1 MQAVI
6 SRVHRIVSAN
16 AEAFSASSGEAP
28 PQPNG
33 RPSTPTSGTSAS
45 ASASTSA
52 TETGADGNAGKA
64 ALTPEIRLAVERVQ
78 FATLL
83 GERKSAVSA
92 LHEVASHVSSSS
104 PEAHAALGF
113 EAIPVVLHA
122 LISDPRDTELM
133 EAMLE
138 FLQQVVAT
146 SPATAMALLEP
157 MSSSAYSAFGAPT
170 SGIEICLDLLQD
182 PSPWIR
188 GPTVTLVKCLQEAEQ
203 KGFAAAVLACKEGL
217 RRLLEVVE
225 DKREH
230 IRDAAL
236 QVLVKLTER
245 EKNVQQFLAF
255 EDGFVRLFEIMDKEG
270 LADSNSSVISDCL
283 QIVNNMVHD
292 NFMTQTLLREL
303 PYLETHLPSL
313 LRLPAADDSGSPI
326 AGPQKKRALKLALQ
340 LIRFMVAPLYEGVSD
355 SKLDELARRDRDRKD
370 RELAQLQSFVGRQT
384 GLIGVIGELACC
396 CDENLTDV
404 QLQALDFLQLLVKS
418 NGGNQIIVANLLT
431 VPSKQSV
438 LSALIGLD
446 CAEEETPVS
455 DAGTALVDAIFRENE
470 TTKMTIF
477 QHIIP
482 PPGSSEDEDISVSP
496 SPGRVLM
503 DTFIGNAEAI
513 ASDRTSV
520 AALRSHTILM
530 WKAANRLAS
539 LLASSNYCKQL
550 ALRIPSR
557 YDDPDAQAVPGD
569 LFFTRCLRLL
579 ASKSTKSDIHE
590 AARSARFQMV
600 VAVLLLLIQWC
611 RECTSAVREIVGF
624 VTNLSILVDSM
635 TMDQGTDASS
645 VSIATA
651 SEIAQVKGLVAL
663 LLGCCLEFMVDSQ
676 RDLEQQQL
684 QGALLPG
691 LQEKKDTSNQMT
703 REQLIDMITKRI
715 GLAEFTDALVQF
727 QQCRMVL
734 HCARASTKQNSR
746 TIAEFHESTRN
757 SGEDFYDHEYLFLLY
772 ERSFTTF
779 FREMGDKI
787 QKRIISIYT
796 CGETTETSQY
806 GAPAN
811 AMSAYQDLIRMQD
824 AQLQDLQKQLTHVQ
838 AQTKI
843 GGSSSSATQ
852 HGDFDKLLAEANKKL
867 HDEFDVKMKTVKQ
880 THENEKNTLE
890 KTIRTMKHAATELE
904 TRLNGLSLAFEQLE
918 TEHSGCD
925 EKIKTLEMNL
935 QHGVHSFVSHDP
947 GSSGMQLRKLA
958 AKLEF
963 EREAHRNVIQQ
974 LEGERNVHHAVLLQ
988 LEEERNMRMKL
999 ENGQVK
1005 AQENRIDHDQETQKL
1020 RKLLESSNDQ
1030 LQERTQMLSSLQND
1044 YASSQKELDIL
1055 KHEFASLRD
1064 EMNRKDQG
1072 IRALNEEVE
1081 RLNIAHS
1088 TPHSGSTVDWVLQQ
1102 ESQQRLIRQLR
1113 EAANATESG
1122 ERSGFNGAPLA
1133 DDNFTGNAAAKELFL
1148 LWDKQRAKTRELK
1161 QVVDTLSKEKAAL
1174 EAQADMYQYEL
1185 KQANQKPAEYNES
1198 EQSIY
1203 NDDASNPVSPDER
1216 FMWEEHIK
1224 RLEEEIM
1231 VLKHEAKLSGE
1242 NSPEVTNE
1250 VYQGGK
1256 GFPKQELASF
1266 KVRMGSHLSEVQGL
1280 RELLD
1285 SLERAVKSSEKDA
1298 AAKATQVDALE
1309 QKICNLEANAFDFKQ
1324 KSNKTIN
1331 ELEDELAR
1339 TFLERKEL
1347 QHQFNSKVKGLE
1359 QELAHLYLTNVG
1371 MGNGG
1376 SHTNGSVPST
1386 IGTDTSFHLSSNGE
1400 QSKPHEELSAAAN
1413 GTVAQPEP
1421 DMDDM
1426 LILLASMQIQCEVLR
1441 ESLENAKGSDA
1452 VATAMAL
1459 SQERGAIVI

>member
-16 AEAFSASSGEAP
+16 AEAFSASSGESPA
-28 PQPNG
+28 QPNG
-33 RPSTPTSGTSAS
+33 RPSTPSA
-45 ASASTSA
+45 AS
-52 TETGADGNAGKA
+52 ETVDGDNNLGKA
-64 ALTPEIRLAVERVQ
+64 ALSPEIRLVVERVQ

-92 LHEVASHVSSSS
+92 LHEVASRVSSS
-104 PEAHAALGF
+104 PGTHAALGF

-146 SPATAMALLEP
+146 SPATATALLEP
-157 MSSSAYSAFGAPT
+157 MSSSAHSAFGAPT
-170 SGIEICLDLLQD
+170 SGIEICLELLQD

-283 QIVNNMVHD
+283 QIVNNMVRD

-313 LRLPAADDSGSPI
+313 LRLPAADESGSRI

-355 SKLDELARRDRDRKD
+355 SKLVELARRDRDRKD

-384 GLIGVIGELACC
+384 GLMSVIGELACC

-418 NGGNQIIVANLLT
+418 NGGNQIIIANLLT
-431 VPSKQSV
+431 VPSKQNM

-446 CAEEETPVS
+446 CSEEETPVS

-482 PPGSSEDEDISVSP
+482 PPGISEDEDISLSP
-496 SPGRVLM
+496 SPGRMLM
-503 DTFIGNAEAI
+503 HTFIVNAEAI
-513 ASDRTSV
+513 ASDRISV

-539 LLASSNYCKQL
+539 LLASSSYCKQL
-550 ALRIPSR
+550 ALRIPRR
-557 YDDPDAQAVPGD
+557 YDDPDALAVPGD

-579 ASKSTKSDIHE
+579 ASNSTKSDIHE
-590 AARSARFQMV
+590 ADRSARFQMC

-624 VTNLSILVDSM
+624 VTNLSILVDCM
-635 TMDQGTDASS
+635 KTNHGKDEADVS
-645 VSIATA
+645 VATA
-651 SEIAQVKGLVAL
+651 SEISQIKGLVAL
-663 LLGCCLEFMVDSQ
+663 LLGCCLEYMVDSQ
-676 RDLEQQQL
+676 RDLEQQEL

-691 LQEKKDTSNQMT
+691 LQEKKDTRSHMT
-703 REQLIDMITKRI
+703 REQLVDMITKRI

-734 HCARASTKQNSR
+734 HCARASRKQNSR
-746 TIAEFHESTRN
+746 TIAEFHESTRYY
-757 SGEDFYDHEYLFLLY
+757 GEDFYDHEYLFLLY

-779 FREMGDKI
+779 FRKMSDKI

-796 CGETTETSQY
+796 CGEVTETSQS
-806 GAPAN
+806 GSPAN
-811 AMSAYQDLIRMQD
+811 AMIAYQDLIRMQD
-824 AQLQDLQKQLTHVQ
+824 AQLQDLQKQLEHFQ
-838 AQTKI
+838 AQTQA
-843 GGSSSSATQ
+843 SASTSNDIS
-852 HGDFDKLLAEANKKL
+852 GANVEKLLADATKKL
-867 HDEFDVKMKTVKQ
+867 HGEFEKKMQTEKQ
-880 THENEKNTLE
+880 NHQNEKNAFE
-890 KTIRTMKHAATELE
+890 KSVQTMKQAATELE
-904 TRLNGLSLAFEQLE
+904 TRFNGLSLAFEQLE
-918 TEHSGCD
+918 TDHSACD
-925 EKIKTLEMNL
+925 EKIKALETNM
-935 QHGVHSFVSHDP
+935 QGGVISSVSHDP
-947 GSSGMQLRKLA
+947 GLSGMQQCKLNA
-958 AKLEF
+958 ELAF

-974 LEGERNVHHAVLLQ
+974 LEDERIAHRAFLLQ
-988 LEEERNMRMKL
+988 LEEERNKHMELKSD
-999 ENGQVK
+999 EVQVQV
-1005 AQENRIDHDQETQKL
+1005 QENHDQEEQKL
-1020 RKLLESSNDQ
+1020 RRLLEISNAQ
-1030 LQERTQMLSSLQND
+1030 LQERIQMTKLLRSD
-1044 YASSQKELDIL
+1044 YDSSQKELEKL
-1055 KHEFASLRD
+1055 KYDVASLHD
-1064 EMNRKDQG
+1064 DVDRKDQE
-1072 IRALNEEVE
+1072 IRVLKKEVE
-1081 RLNIAHS
+1081 RLSNAQGSIH
-1088 TPHSGSTVDWVLQQ
+1088 TPVCGSTVDWVLQQ
-1102 ESQQRLIRQLR
+1102 ESQQRLILQLR
-1113 EAANATESG
+1113 DAAKATESG
-1122 ERSGFNGAPLA
+1122 ERSGSDGVPLA
-1133 DDNFTGNAAAKELFL
+1133 VDNFTGNAAAKELFQ

-1161 QVVDTLSKEKAAL
+1161 QAVDKLSKEKASL
-1174 EAQADMYQYEL
+1174 EVQADMYRYEL
-1185 KQANQKPAEYNES
+1185 KQANQKNES
-1198 EQSIY
+1198 QQSMC
-1203 NDDASNPVSPDER
+1203 DDDIINPVSSNER
-1216 FMWEEHIK
+1216 LKWEKHIK
-1224 RLEEEIM
+1224 RLEEEIQ
-1231 VLKHEAKLSGE
+1231 VLKHEAKQFDDK
-1242 NSPEVTNE
+1242 SPEVTNE
-1250 VYQGGK
+1250 VDQRHK
-1256 GFPKQELASF
+1256 GLPDQELEGF
-1266 KVRMGSHLSEVQGL
+1266 KLRMGSHLSEVQGL
-1280 RELLD
+1280 RELLEG
-1285 SLERAVKSSEKDA
+1285 LERALMSSERDA
-1298 AAKATQVDALE
+1298 AAKAIQIDALE
-1309 QKICNLEANAFDFKQ
+1309 QKICALEANAFESKQ
-1324 KSNKTIN
+1324 KANKTIN
-1331 ELEDELAR
+1331 ELEDELAH

-1386 IGTDTSFHLSSNGE
+1386 VGTSTSFHLSSIGE
-1400 QSKPHEELSAAAN
+1400 QLNPHEELSAIAN
-1413 GTVAQPEP
+1413 GTVVQPET

-1441 ESLENAKGSDA
+1441 ESLETAKGSDA

-1459 SQERGAIVI
+1459 SQERGAIVL

>member
-16 AEAFSASSGEAP
+16 AEAFTASSGEVP

-33 RPSTPTSGTSAS
+33 RPSTPTAAGSAS
-45 ASASTSA
+45 ASASV
-52 TETGADGNAGKA
+52 TETGADGSQAKA
-64 ALTPEIRLAVERVQ
+64 ALTLEIRLAVERVQ

-92 LHEVASHVSSSS
+92 LHEVASRVSSS
-104 PEAHAALGF
+104 PEAHEALGF

-146 SPATAMALLEP
+146 SPATATALLEP
-157 MSSSAYSAFGAPT
+157 MSNSAYSAFGAPT

-283 QIVNNMVHD
+283 QIVNNMVRD

-313 LRLPAADDSGSPI
+313 LRLPVANDAGSRI

-340 LIRFMVAPLYEGVSD
+340 LIRFTVAPLYEGMSD

-384 GLIGVIGELACC
+384 GLMGVIGELACC

-418 NGGNQIIVANLLT
+418 NGGNQIIVANLFT
-431 VPSKQSV
+431 VPSKQTV

-477 QHIIP
+477 QHIISP
-482 PPGSSEDEDISVSP
+482 SGSSEDDDISASP
-496 SPGRVLM
+496 SPGRLLM

-513 ASDRTSV
+513 TSDRTSA

-579 ASKSTKSDIHE
+579 APKSAKSDIHE

-624 VTNLSILVDSM
+624 VTNLSILVDCM
-635 TMDQGTDASS
+635 KMDQSADASG

-651 SEIAQVKGLVAL
+651 SETAQVKGLVAL

-691 LQEKKDTSNQMT
+691 LQEKKDARNRMT

-772 ERSFTTF
+772 ERTFITF
-779 FREMGDKI
+779 FREMADTI

-796 CGETTETSQY
+796 CGENTDTSQS
-806 GAPAN
+806 GTPAN

-824 AQLQDLQKQLTHVQ
+824 AQLQDLQKQLTYFQ
-838 AQTKI
+838 AQTKT
-843 GGSSSSATQ
+843 GSSSSGATQ
-852 HGDFDKLLAEANKKL
+852 SVDLEKLLANENKKL
-867 HDEFDVKMKTVKQ
+867 HDEFDLKMQTVKQ
-880 THENEKNTLE
+880 THENEKHALE
-890 KTIRTMKHAATELE
+890 KSMQTMKHAAIELE
-904 TRLNGLSLAFEQLE
+904 TRFNGLSLAFEQLE
-918 TEHSGCD
+918 TDHSGCN
-925 EKIKTLEMNL
+925 EKIKTLEMNV
-935 QHGVHSFVSHDP
+935 QHGVHSAVSHDP

-958 AKLEF
+958 AELEF
-963 EREAHRNVIQQ
+963 EREAHRNVVQQ
-974 LEGERNVHHAVLLQ
+974 LEQERNAHHAVLLQ
-988 LEEERNMRMKL
+988 LEEERTMRLDQMT
-999 ENGQVK
+999 
-1005 AQENRIDHDQETQKL
+1005 AQDNHVDDDQKKQKL
-1020 RKLLESSNDQ
+1020 RDLLERSDAQ
-1030 LQERTQMLSSLQND
+1030 LQERMQMFNSLQSD
-1044 YASSQKELDIL
+1044 FASSQQELDML
-1055 KHEFASLRD
+1055 KHEFSSLRD
-1064 EMNRKDQG
+1064 EMDRKDEE
-1072 IRALNEEVE
+1072 IRALNKEIEHLSVTQ
-1081 RLNIAHS
+1081 S
-1088 TPHSGSTVDWVLQQ
+1088 TMNMPHRGSTVDWVLQQ

-1113 EAANATESG
+1113 EAANSPDSS
-1122 ERSGFNGAPLA
+1122 ERSGFKEAPLA
-1133 DDNFTGNAAAKELFL
+1133 VDNFTGNAAAKELFL
-1148 LWDKQRAKTRELK
+1148 LWEKQRAKTRELK
-1161 QVVDTLSKEKAAL
+1161 QVVDSLRKEMAAL

-1185 KQANQKPAEYNES
+1185 KQANQKTAEYNES
-1198 EQSIY
+1198 QQSMH
-1203 NDDASNPVSPDER
+1203 DDDSSNPIPPDER
-1216 FMWEEHIK
+1216 LMWEEHIK
-1224 RLEEEIM
+1224 RLDEEIT
-1231 VLKHEAKLSGE
+1231 VLKQKAKPADE
-1242 NSPEVTNE
+1242 KSPELTSE
-1250 VYQGGK
+1250 VYQGRQ
-1256 GFPKQELASF
+1256 GFLEQELASF
-1266 KVRMGSHLSEVQGL
+1266 KLRMGSHFSDVQGL

-1285 SLERAVKSSEKDA
+1285 SLERAVKSSEKDV
-1298 AAKATQVDALE
+1298 AAKATQIDALE
-1309 QKICNLEANAFDFKQ
+1309 QKICALEANAFDSKQ
-1324 KSNKTIN
+1324 KANKTIN

-1386 IGTDTSFHLSSNGE
+1386 VGTDISFHLSSNGE
-1400 QSKPHEELSAAAN
+1400 HSNHHEELSPAAD
-1413 GTVAQPEP
+1413 GTVAQAEP

-1441 ESLENAKGSDA
+1441 ESLENAKGTEA